1 MPESALGSQVSL
13 FGDPLRPGAPITS
26 STEHGPFCDCQAPR
40 PEDLS
45 HLEKREHPAKFSE
58 GIVETMAQLL
68 FDRPGC
74 VFDPFAGTGRLR
86 ELEALGPWCV
96 HTVEYEPEWAM
107 HDPLTWLGDARDLPF
122 ENERFPVVATSPT
135 YGNGLGQRR
144 HYPNERGK
152 GKRYAYP
159 DHLRRDLT
167 EGNTGAVRWG
177 KKYRQ
182 LHWPAWREQVRI
194 LAQGGRL
201 LLNFR
206 DSLKKDILQP
216 ISGWHVKTL
225 CEFGL
230 TFVGAAAVG
239 TSGMRAGKGNNPL
252 GSGEVI
258 FVFDKL

>member
-1 MPESALGSQVSL
+1 MPESALESQESL
-13 FGDPLRPGAPITS
+13 FGAAVQPALPAVSSADHGA
-26 STEHGPFCDCQAPR
+26 FCGCQAPR

-45 HLEKREHPAKFSE
+45 HLTKREHPAKFSE
-58 GIVETMAQLL
+58 GIVETMAQML
-68 FDRPGC
+68 FDRAGC

-107 HDPLTWLGDARDLPF
+107 WDPLTWLGDARNLPF
-122 ENERFPVVATSPT
+122 EDERFPVIATSPT

-144 HYPNERGK
+144 HHPNLAGK

-159 DHLRRDLT
+159 DHLRRDMT
-167 EGNTGAVRWG
+167 PGNTGAVRWG
-177 KKYRQ
+177 KEYRQ
-182 LHWPAWREQVRI
+182 LHLLAWEEQVRI
-194 LAQGGRL
+194 LAPKGRL

-216 ISGWHVKTL
+216 ISGWHMETL
-225 CEFGL
+225 VGLGL
-230 TFVGAAAVG
+230 TFVGAAAVA

-258 FVFDKL
+258 FAFDKL